1 MRSSTLA
8 TRLVGGAAI
17 AMTLAVVTAGCA
29 GSTAP
34 DDSGDTESAELS
46 LMIWDPAQTAGVQ
59 KAVDAFEE
67 QNPGITVD
75 LQQVPQDQ
83 YYTKLDAS
91 LGAGE
96 GPDVMWQSSL
106 AVQYADGGA
115 LEPLD
120 SYIDESGLDLA
131 ADYPEDITGLY
142 NFDDKQYGIP
152 KDQDSW
158 VYVYNTAVFDE
169 LGVTDVP
176 TEDWTWDDMVA
187 IGQEVKEKQT
197 GAADVPLAVSFSFNN
212 GVSSLIQ
219 SLGGTIIKDGK
230 ATVASPEGEEALG
243 MIKDLQDQGLITKVA
258 DASDFDPVT
267 ALISGTVAIAEIP
280 SWNLSLLSRA
290 DVPAGTFSVVR
301 PPSVDGKWKTDT
313 NGLSYVMNANS
324 EHKDASWKLIEFL
337 TSTEGA
343 TLHAEG
349 GAAIPANTASE
360 ALDAFV
366 KTNEPLVGLGDALK
380 ATQEQAYLRT
390 STEFPATRA
399 SNPEIESTIM
409 GPFWGGSLSPKDAT
423 TGIDAIL
430 DKALG

>member
-1 MRSSTLA
+1 MRSSTHSK
-8 TRLVGGAAI
+8 RIVGGAAI
-17 AMTLAVVTAGCA
+17 AITLAVATAGCA
-29 GSTAP
+29 ASTTPEEGEA
-34 DDSGDTESAELS
+34 ESANLS

-67 QNPGITVD
+67 QNPNITVD

-106 AVQYADGGA
+106 VVQYAEGGA

-120 SYIDESGLDLA
+120 SYIEESGLDLA

-158 VYVYNTAVFDE
+158 VYVYNTAVLDQ

-176 TEDWTWDDMVA
+176 TNDWTWDDMVA

-197 GAADVPLAVSFSFNN
+197 GAADIPLAVSVTFNN

-219 SLGGTIIKDGK
+219 SLGGTVVDDGK

-243 MIKDLQDQGLITKVA
+243 MIKDLQDQGLITKIA
-258 DASDFDPVT
+258 DAADFNPVT
-267 ALISGTVAIAEIP
+267 ALISGTVAVAEVP
-280 SWNLSLLSRA
+280 SWNLSLLSQA
-290 DVPAGTFSVVR
+290 DVPEGTFHVVR
-301 PPSVDGKWKTDT
+301 PPSVDGNWKTDT

-324 EHKDASWKLIEFL
+324 EHKDAAWKLIEFL

-349 GAAIPANTASE
+349 GAAIPANTATE

-366 KTNEPLVGLGDALK
+366 KTNEPLAGLGDALK

-399 SNPEIESTIM
+399 SNPEIESTVM
-409 GPFWGGSLSPKDAT
+409 GPYWSGSLSATDAT
-423 TGIDAIL
+423 KGIDAIL